1 MPESL
6 LKVSCIL
13 FNEAKMVF
21 HRRTT
26 QEVILEVLNKV
37 LLLLRFINN
46 SKERLTQHLTQQP
59 NTSTLSFSNIP
70 FFSYFSFSFH

>member
-21 HRRTT
+21 HKRTT

-37 LLLLRFINN
+37 LLLLRLAR
-46 SKERLTQHLTQQP
+46 SQRKG
-59 NTSTLSFSNIP
+59 
-70 FFSYFSFSFH
+70 